1 MRITNSMMNNN
12 TKTNIN
18 INKEYSDKLNTMIS
32 TGQKITRPSDDPIIA
47 IRALRLNSNLTEAN
61 QYYTKNIPDA
71 EAWMKTTETALSQTD
86 SVLTGIMENLTT
98 GASDDNT
105 ATDRKNILAGL
116 SALRNQIYSAGN
128 ADYAGRTVFTGYRTG
143 ESLTF
148 KEQSNTPYTI
158 IETFDREAVET
169 MTYIKG
175 GFDAQQAIQDA
186 ALNPTEQSIDSK
198 EIYRVRLAYDKL
210 AGPGQQKDLTSDPAP
225 TADNLAKKIVFY
237 DKDGNAKVNGA
248 GAAIEI
254 KVTIQSLTGNPQTDD
269 ALYLGVPNDEAYL
282 IAETGELILGKD
294 AKALWEGAGPEDTMQ
309 IEYRKEEFAAD
320 DLRPEHYFS
329 CISLNAQG
337 KPIGYNYDKDEAA
350 PADTTKWEPNFQNDT
365 IEYEISFNQK
375 IGINIHADSVFKHA
389 IGRDVDELINVTQA
403 VVDSDAK
410 IAKIREMQEDPQYAD
425 DASKAKLK
433 DMLSAAI
440 KENDLLK
447 EKMQQTFSEGLTR
460 FKGYQ
465 QDTNFQLAE
474 VGNMRSRLALTKER
488 MSDQQTSFKTL
499 ADENININLSDTAID
514 LSNAKLSLEA
524 AQLSASKIA
533 QQTLLNYL

>member
-158 IETFDREAVET
+158 IETFDRNAVET

-210 AGPGQQKDLTSDPAP
+210 ATGQKSLINGNPLGDVI
-225 TADNLAKKIVFY
+225 KFY
-237 DKDGNAKVNGA
+237 DTDGRAYST
-248 GAAIEI
+248 EI
-254 KVTIQSLTGNPQTDD
+254 KFSVKSLSGDPQMDD
-269 ALYLGVPNDEAYL
+269 DLYLGVHDDEAYL
-282 IAETGELILGKD
+282 IADTGELILGKD
-294 AKALWEGAGPEDTMQ
+294 AKALWEGADPEDTMR
-309 IEYRKEEFAAD
+309 IEYRKNEFAAD

-337 KPIGYNYDKDEAA
+337 NPIGYNYDKDEAT
-350 PADTTKWEPNFQNDT
+350 PADTTKWKPNFQNDT